1 MKLIQKRS
9 LAGFID
15 YCIIISYA
23 GILFLLV
30 TTFRPIENMLR
41 TSNPIIAQLIGFFTL
56 TLPVFIYFY
65 LSEKGSHRA
74 TIGKR
79 ITKIQ
84 VSSTGSILK
93 RNLFKFLPWEI
104 AHLGVHWIFYYSNN
118 NIETPFWVW
127 FCLIT
132 PQAAVFLY
140 CISIIWS
147 NGKSSI
153 YDKWS
158 QTDIIQK

>member
-1 MKLIQKRS
+1 MKLIQKRF

-30 TTFRPIENMLR
+30 TTVHPIESMLK

-56 TLPVFIYFY
+56 TLPVFVYFY
-65 LSEKGSHRA
+65 FFEKGAYQA

-104 AHLGVHWIFYYSNN
+104 AHFGVHWIFFYSNN

-132 PQAAVFLY
+132 PQVVVFIY

-153 YDKWS
+153 YDKCS
-158 QTDIIQK
+158 QTSIIQK

>member
-1 MKLIQKRS
+1 MTLLLKRLI
-9 LAGFID
+9 AGFLD
-15 YCIIISYA
+15 YVVIGIYA
-23 GILFLLV
+23 LALYVVVTSVAPLEALLK
-30 TTFRPIENMLR
+30 
-41 TSNPIIAQLIGFFTL
+41 TSNPINGQLIGFITL
-56 TLPVFIYFY
+56 TLPVFLYFY
-65 LSEKGSHRA
+65 FSEKGSHRA

-93 RNLFKFLPWEI
+93 RNLFKFLPWEM
-104 AHLGVHWIFYYSNN
+104 AHLGVHWIFYYSNK

-132 PQAAVFLY
+132 PQATVFLY